1 MSLADEMII
10 FAKIKWKLSNMESTT
25 KLYSLNYANA
35 NTYLFAMLF
44 IVGNIA
50 LPQLCHLVHLGG
62 PTMLPIYFFTL
73 AGAYKY
79 GFKVGLL
86 TAVLSPLINSA
97 LFGMPAIAVLPAIL
111 VKSVLLAAAA
121 GYMANRFR
129 KITIPAL
136 LSVVLAYQVVG
147 TLIEWAIVGNF
158 YLAAQDFR
166 IGIPG
171 MLLQVLGGYALLKVI
186 AKK

>member
-1 MSLADEMII
+1 
-10 FAKIKWKLSNMESTT
+10 MESTT

-35 NTYLFAMLF
+35 NTYLFALIF

-73 AGAYKY
+73 VGAYKY
-79 GFKVGLL
+79 GLKVGLL
-86 TAVLSPLINSA
+86 TAILSPLINSA
-97 LFGMPAIAVLPAIL
+97 WFGMPAVAVLPAIL
-111 VKSVLLAAAA
+111 AKSVLLAVAA
-121 GYMANRFR
+121 GYIAKRFR
-129 KITIPAL
+129 RITVPAL
-136 LSVVLAYQVVG
+136 LGAVLAYQVAG
-147 TLIEWAIVGNF
+147 TLIEWAIVGDF

-171 MLLQVLGGYALLKVI
+171 MLLQIFGGYALLKAI
-186 AKK
+186 AKR